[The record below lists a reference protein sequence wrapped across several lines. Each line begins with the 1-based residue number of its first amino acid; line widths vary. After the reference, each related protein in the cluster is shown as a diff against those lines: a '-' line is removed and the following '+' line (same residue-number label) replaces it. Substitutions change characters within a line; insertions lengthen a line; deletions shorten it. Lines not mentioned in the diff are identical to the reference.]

1 MDCQKKSEQM
11 RERINDFA
19 LDELSPK
26 SEIEL
31 LAHVAECEA
40 CREAYDHAKAVRSLV
55 DRGVETLVAGEPS
68 PQFTARLRARI
79 AAEPA
84 PTRWNW
90 DAWRIWEPATQRRL
104 SYAAGAVVFAAI
116 LAALFTGLSRRHVSA
131 PTVAEVTATTST
143 HLSSETDPPK
153 SPANPEHPRKEFT
166 SSRSVP
172 SPRIRREPEVLVPKG
187 ELLAVAQFYDAV
199 HSGRVDGDQLYAG
212 QLAIQKPLE
221 VKPIEIT
228 PLESLHEPVAD
239 SDNGPGL
246 F

>member
-11 RERINDFA
+11 KERINDFA

-26 SEIEL
+26 SELEL
-31 LAHVAECEA
+31 LAHVAECDA

-68 PQFTARLRARI
+68 PQFTVRLRARI
-79 AAEPA
+79 STEAAPK
-84 PTRWNW
+84 RWNW
-90 DAWRIWEPATQRRL
+90 DAWRIWDLASQQRL
-104 SYAAGAVVFAAI
+104 SYAAGAVVLATI
-116 LAALFTGLSRRHVSA
+116 LAVLVMGLPRRHVFA
-131 PTVAEVTATTST
+131 PSVAEVTSTTSA
-143 HLSSETDPPK
+143 PPSTATAFPK
-153 SPANPEHPRKEFT
+153 APTNPDDSRKEFT